1 MNCQSHVLILSFD
14 LGKQRGPVFILQ
26 SSLTSPKADPSMSLH
41 TGAKVTGKILI
52 LPLLKGRRLA
62 LSVLMGPMV
71 RGALLEGFHPA
82 NLAAPGCCRVNR
94 QQQGWQ
100 QYLDKSPW
108 SWCTYEISEG
118 HRGHPQLVTRLLKY
132 CCPPAVS
139 LWLPHL
145 VCKGTEPGP
154 KRLSKGFFGALL

>member
-1 MNCQSHVLILSFD
+1 
-14 LGKQRGPVFILQ
+14 
-26 SSLTSPKADPSMSLH
+26 MSLH

-94 QQQGWQ
+94 QQQG
-100 QYLDKSPW
+100 
-108 SWCTYEISEG
+108 
-118 HRGHPQLVTRLLKY
+118 
-132 CCPPAVS
+132 
-139 LWLPHL
+139 
-145 VCKGTEPGP
+145 
-154 KRLSKGFFGALL
+154 